1 MIDSTKFDEMRPR
14 YGIRIAPEDAIKT
27 EPGEQPELSEEEL
40 LICSHT
46 ISGFSL
52 ANKKW
57 CLFLLDAI
65 QDFEYN
71 TRAFEL
77 LLLAPPQKK
86 MIHSL
91 IKIYKD
97 DRLDFDDIIKGKG
110 KGMIFLFHG
119 EPGVG
124 KTLTAGQYSPVT

>member
-1 MIDSTKFDEMRPR
+1 MIDSTKFSEMRPQ
-14 YGIRIAPEDAIKT
+14 YKKHITPEAAIKT
-27 EPGEQPELSEEEL
+27 GPGEQPELSEEDL

-52 ANKKW
+52 ASKRW
-57 CLFLLDAI
+57 CFFLVDAI

-97 DRLDFDDIIKGKG
+97 DRLDCDDIIKGKG

-124 KTLTAGQYSPVT
+124 KTLTARQYSPVT